1 MKIALSKFLNCF
13 SENRKT
19 ELLVYI
25 LLVIICPVTLA
36 QENISSDTSFNNI
49 DDNGLK
55 QGHWK
60 KYYDDGNPEY
70 EGYFKNDKPVGEFK
84 RFFPGNKIKA
94 IMNYKEDGKTVKATL
109 FYQNAKKAAEG
120 TFIDMKKEGQWKY
133 FSFYGGYLSSLENYI
148 NGKKDGVSYKYY
160 ENGIITEEIHW
171 KNGIKQGKWTRY
183 YLNENPV
190 VSSTYLNDKLHGDY
204 EAFYHDGNLKVKGI
218 YWKDTRHGKWLY
230 YNEKGEIKLTIKYNY
245 GEVLNKD
252 ELNEYERKIFE
263 SFEKEE
269 GKFKEPDIRDIRM
282 KH

>member
-1 MKIALSKFLNCF
+1 MKIALSKLLKCF
-13 SENRKT
+13 SEIRKT
-19 ELLVYI
+19 ELLVYT

-120 TFIDMKKEGQWKY
+120 TFIDMKKDGQWKY
-133 FSFYGGYLSSLENYI
+133 FSFYGGYISSLEN
-148 NGKKDGVSYKYY
+148 
-160 ENGIITEEIHW
+160 
-171 KNGIKQGKWTRY
+171 
-183 YLNENPV
+183 
-190 VSSTYLNDKLHGDY
+190 
-204 EAFYHDGNLKVKGI
+204 
-218 YWKDTRHGKWLY
+218 
-230 YNEKGEIKLTIKYNY
+230 
-245 GEVLNKD
+245 
-252 ELNEYERKIFE
+252 
-263 SFEKEE
+263 
-269 GKFKEPDIRDIRM
+269 
-282 KH
+282 